1 MKCNKC
7 WQGLEE
13 QTKSAATHCGHLLC
27 VPCAEEVISN
37 GSPPIC
43 PVCHQALAKDTL
55 KVVKVYQ
62 EPTDALRA
70 SLYGQAPE
78 VILTCALSAIDFHDG
93 QMELVALKKEE
104 RLKAK
109 LQSVFTEARDRLQK
123 LSNENKRL
131 AAQAQQL
138 RVANRALEER
148 EKEQS
153 KHYSDRVR

>member
-1 MKCNKC
+1 M
-7 WQGLEE
+7 
-13 QTKSAATHCGHLLC
+13 
-27 VPCAEEVISN
+27 
-37 GSPPIC
+37 
-43 PVCHQALAKDTL
+43 CHQALAKDTL